1 MIFKG
6 LDNQSVELKLTN
18 YQFPDSNDR
27 EWDGNWLN
35 IFIKVNSNLGDW
47 QTIDPS
53 LTTFEVQQLI
63 DWFNDIAL
71 SQRPKWIDQEFT
83 EPNLSFK
90 LLNDIESEQ
99 KLIRIAFDL
108 ESRPQSATDEK
119 EYFVDFKA
127 NRNELIR
134 IAKELKNELDKYP
147 ERK

>member
-134 IAKELKNELDKYP
+134 IAKNLKNELDKYP

>member
-99 KLIRIAFDL
+99 KLIHFCLIW
-108 ESRPQSATDEK
+108 
-119 EYFVDFKA
+119 KA
-127 NRNELIR
+127 DPNQQQMKKNTLLI
-134 IAKELKNELDKYP
+134 LKQTEMN
-147 ERK
+147 